1 MKGLGFKVFGHTVLM
16 FLFLSTFSSCI
27 YKMPEED
34 MVDLR
39 PTTNNPTVIP
49 VADNGLV
56 PGLKY

>member
-1 MKGLGFKVFGHTVLM
+1 MKSVGLKLFGL
-16 FLFLSTFSSCI
+16 LFILSAFSSCI

-49 VADNGLV
+49 VANNGLV
-56 PGLKY
+56 PGYKY